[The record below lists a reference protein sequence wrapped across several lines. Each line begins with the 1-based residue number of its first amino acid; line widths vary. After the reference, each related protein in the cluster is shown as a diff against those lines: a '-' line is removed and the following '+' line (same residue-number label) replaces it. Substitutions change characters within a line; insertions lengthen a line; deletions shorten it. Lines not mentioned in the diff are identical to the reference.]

1 LSSCNTFNQIVFGVS
16 YFFASP
22 PYQGEKMSTGILA
35 PTTIVLGIPG
45 TLSTSSLVSV
55 AMPFSGK
62 ITGAYVAVVG
72 APAGSALTADLKVGS
87 DVAAAFSIAAGGY
100 SDEGTLT
107 PANVD
112 FAAGDLVHLDVSAV
126 GSGTAGSNMTVAFT
140 VIQG

>member
-1 LSSCNTFNQIVFGVS
+1 
-16 YFFASP
+16 
-22 PYQGEKMSTGILA
+22 MSTAVLA
-35 PTTIVLGIPG
+35 PTVVTLTIPG

-55 AMPFSGK
+55 AMPFDGK
-62 ITGAYVAVVG
+62 ITGAYVAVTG

-107 PANVD
+107 AANVD
-112 FAAGDLVHLDVSAV
+112 FAKGGLIHLDVSAV

-140 VIQG
+140 VTEG